1 MKENEIRMSV
11 ILPIYNVEKYLRQC
25 LESVVRQSLKEIE
38 IICVNDGSTDHCV
51 DIINEFAAQ
60 DDRVKVINKENG
72 GLGAAR
78 NTGLDAASGEYIW
91 FVDSDDLIASEACEK
106 IYTLGHDNNSDV
118 ILMDVGLFWSKVDP
132 ILDFLD
138 TKKYKL
144 MAKEGNFRIEDA
156 PWILQTHSV
165 WSRVYRREFL
175 LSNGIRNPE
184 QRFGE
189 DMLYSY
195 MVAVYAERMIIL
207 PEKLYYYRQN
217 RKGSLLEQ
225 EGKNDEYKMLYLNS
239 MEDTKRFL
247 LDMDYYDILKDEFL
261 KSRVRWA
268 LPRQNGIKSL
278 KKYISFFNKLSGILD
293 NEDYMVLDDD
303 DYLHDYDGLR
313 EYIYALKKNRV
324 WSYLICNKIKN
335 LVRIEYLHFFVRIPK
350 TKVTIR
356 IPRFHYFARQEGMY
370 NRQEV
375 AWLRYQ
381 ISEINENQKKLLKL
395 YELKRMEQG
404 MERVEDNE

>member
-1 MKENEIRMSV
+1 MKENKIKMSI

-25 LESVVRQSLKEIE
+25 LESVVKQSLKEIE
-38 IICVNDGSTDHCV
+38 IICVNDGSTDHCE
-51 DIINEFAAQ
+51 DIINEYAAK
-60 DDRVKVINKENG
+60 DNRVKVINKKNG

-78 NTGLDAASGEYIW
+78 NTGLDAARGEYIW
-91 FVDSDDLIASEACEK
+91 FVDSDDFIAPEACEK
-106 IYTLGHDNNSDV
+106 IYTLGNNNNSDV
-118 ILMDVGLFWSKVDP
+118 ILMDVALFWSKVDP

-138 TKKYKL
+138 TDKYKL

-165 WSRVYRREFL
+165 WSRVYKREFL
-175 LSNGIRNPE
+175 LNNGIRNPE

-195 MVAVYAERMIIL
+195 MIAVYAERMIIL

-225 EGKNDEYKMLYLNS
+225 EATNDEYKMIYLSS
-239 MEDTKRFL
+239 MADTKKFL
-247 LDMDYYDILKDEFL
+247 LDMDYYDILKDDFL

-268 LPRQNGIKSL
+268 LPRQNGIRGL
-278 KKYISFFNKLSGILD
+278 RKYISFFHKLSSILD
-293 NEDYMVLDDD
+293 NEDYVVLEND
-303 DYLHDYDGLR
+303 DYLNNYGGLR
-313 EYIYALKKNRV
+313 EYIYALKKNHA
-324 WSYLICNKIKN
+324 WSYLICHKIKN
-335 LVRIEYLHFFVRIPK
+335 LIWFDYLHFCIRIPK

-375 AWLRYQ
+375 AWLRHQ
-381 ISEINENQKKLLKL
+381 IAEINETQKKLFEL
-395 YELKRMEQG
+395 YESKMGQS